1 MYTLC
6 TINEEPLQAETY
18 PKLKSITHLCTF
30 SDIGVYVAIQL
41 ILIIV
46 VSDQW
51 YQVLIPYSCRQALG
65 LFYMLWDGSPNICGR
80 RAMRDAQSPMLEV
93 TFLHRT
99 IIVAQPGFELQTF
112 AQPGLCV

>member
-30 SDIGVYVAIQL
+30 SDIGVYVGLQL

-51 YQVLIPYSCRQALG
+51 YQVLIPYSCRQALWV
-65 LFYMLWDGSPNICGR
+65 LLHALEWFSQYMW
-80 RAMRDAQSPMLEV
+80 
-93 TFLHRT
+93 
-99 IIVAQPGFELQTF
+99 
-112 AQPGLCV
+112 